1 MEELSA
7 HISENSLCGLGQS
20 APNPVLTT
28 IRYFRNEYEAHIR
41 EKKCPAKQCQELL
54 QYIIDPDRC
63 MGCGLCVYACPA
75 DCIKGGENNQ
85 PYYIEQEN
93 CSKCGA
99 CLDICPER
107 FAAVRVPGT

>member
-1 MEELSA
+1 M
-7 HISENSLCGLGQS
+7 H
-20 APNPVLTT
+20 
-28 IRYFRNEYEAHIR
+28 
-41 EKKCPAKQCQELL
+41 
-54 QYIIDPDRC
+54 
-63 MGCGLCVYACPA
+63 GCGLYRLPGDQA
-75 DCIKGGENNQ
+75 GGENNQ